1 MRRVRAINS
10 IAQGRSGQPG
20 IPPLDRQ
27 LTVERR
33 VARAARNA
41 NFGMRWGSG
50 AFAHA
55 GGRAGNGEAA
65 EDRESSKQSSRVM
78 RCAACDA
85 EMRVVGIAP
94 DHTMMVPGYERHTW
108 QCSECSGQEQRLV
121 FRRDE
126 GSAMAALPI
135 TPLAGDS
142 RLPQAPTLSITS
154 PSDADADECA
164 SMLRRAIEMVRGP
177 THGSQPPRGLTDDR
191 PAAAPEPGSSVPV
204 HAAPATSVTSAPGG
218 DLDESEILL
227 RRAIEMIQGP
237 ARRSRPNADL
247 ADDKTSPLAEDV
259 DFGSIHSAFS
269 QSASDVGSDLDEI
282 ETLLRRA
289 REMVRDPAVHSRSA
303 NGLTDDKQSTQRI
316 VAIHQA
322 PQENCF
328 IAKDTRSGLIV
339 LRHPDGERLRA
350 ICERIGWQL
359 VDAGVAGAKD

>member
-33 VARAARNA
+33 VARGGKGAERKFRNA
-41 NFGMRWGSG
+41 VGLRRLRPR
-50 AFAHA
+50 

-126 GSAMAALPI
+126 GSAMAASPI
-135 TPLAGDS
+135 TSLAADS

-154 PSDADADECA
+154 PSDADECA

-204 HAAPATSVTSAPGG
+204 HAAPATSVTSAPDG

-227 RRAIEMIQGP
+227 RRAIEMI
-237 ARRSRPNADL
+237 
-247 ADDKTSPLAEDV
+247 
-259 DFGSIHSAFS
+259 
-269 QSASDVGSDLDEI
+269 
-282 ETLLRRA
+282 
-289 REMVRDPAVHSRSA
+289 
-303 NGLTDDKQSTQRI
+303 
-316 VAIHQA
+316 
-322 PQENCF
+322 
-328 IAKDTRSGLIV
+328 
-339 LRHPDGERLRA
+339 
-350 ICERIGWQL
+350 
-359 VDAGVAGAKD
+359 